1 MLLWSK
7 TVFSLTW
14 IPVDYTEILSFPQT
28 GLFFA
33 HSHKTS
39 CSSAAFKHKLKEKS
53 NKQTDFYTAESD
65 LHLSW
70 ITEKDQMRENSK
82 TGNEVFLSSRRR
94 TIRLIALGKHKSHG
108 ALNGNHLT
116 ETGILQTPANAWW
129 PLVSRLQRA
138 VSGSDGWSVLR
149 WVNLGQAALGRP
161 SGLKTSRSKIW
172 THQANQSWPHV
183 KGRHAFCHG
192 N

>member
-1 MLLWSK
+1 MAFLKLEYQ
-7 TVFSLTW
+7 W
-14 IPVDYTEILSFPQT
+14 ITLRYSVWLET
-28 GLFFA
+28 GLFLRF

-39 CSSAAFKHKLKEKS
+39 CSSASFKHKLKEKS
-53 NKQTDFYTAESD
+53 NKQTDSYTAESD

-70 ITEKDQMRENSK
+70 ITQKFERPLETRAETKAFSPADVAQLDWL
-82 TGNEVFLSSRRR
+82 LSVNTNHTEPLMETIWRLQKSCIRQR
-94 TIRLIALGKHKSHG
+94 THGGRLC
-108 ALNGNHLT
+108 
-116 ETGILQTPANAWW
+116 
-129 PLVSRLQRA
+129 LVSSEPSADLTGG
-138 VSGSDGWSVLR
+138 VCWGG
-149 WVNLGQAALGRP
+149 VNLGQAALGTP